1 MNPHDDKTVGV
12 YLPTRN
18 RAGLLPRA
26 AASVLNQNHRE
37 LELIIVD
44 DSSDDATPAVIAE
57 LVARDARVRALRTS
71 TAVGAPAARNAAIR
85 ASTARWVTGID
96 DDDEMLPDRLRAL
109 LAARDPRFSLISS
122 GAILDTGRWRK
133 PLRCSES
140 IVTLDDELYGDRIGT
155 QALFE
160 RTRMLDLGGFD
171 ESMKAWQDYDLWV
184 RMIAAYGPAK
194 RLAPASY
201 VIHANAERHRV
212 SQDGATGAAQF
223 LAKHGAAMNLAQRT
237 NQEFEVAMLRGERL
251 TFGDAL
257 RYTNRRNLTRPLRYC
272 LTSAAPVLRN
282 VAAAYRRLRY

>member
-1 MNPHDDKTVGV
+1 MNAHDDETVGV

-71 TAVGAPAARNAAIR
+71 TAVGAPAARNVAIR

-109 LAARDPRFSLISS
+109 LAARDPRYSLIGS

-171 ESMKAWQDYDLWV
+171 ESMQAWQDYDLWV

-194 RLAPASY
+194 RLAQASY
-201 VIHANAERHRV
+201 VIHADAERHRV
-212 SQDGATGAAQF
+212 SQNGAAGAAQF
-223 LAKHGAAMNLAQRT
+223 LAKHGAVMNSAQRT
-237 NQEFEVAMLRGERL
+237 NQEFELAMLRGERL

-257 RYTNRRNLTRPLRYC
+257 RYMHRRNLTRPLRYC
-272 LTSAAPVLRN
+272 LTSAAPALRN